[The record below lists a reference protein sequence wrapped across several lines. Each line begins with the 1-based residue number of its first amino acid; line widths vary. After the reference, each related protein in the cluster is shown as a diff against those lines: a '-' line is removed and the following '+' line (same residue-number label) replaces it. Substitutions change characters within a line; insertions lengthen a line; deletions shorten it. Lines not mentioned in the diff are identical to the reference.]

1 VDLNLEFDEPI
12 AQRIIEGKDGKL
24 TVTLG
29 MPRADD
35 KIGGWLC
42 PYRIE
47 GLPGEPDYR
56 MFGAGIDAVH
66 AIIAALANLGA
77 YLNLRWK
84 DELGLNFYDTDH
96 LGFLD
101 AQQPPL
107 SNWSARSGDGED
119 TN

>member
-1 VDLNLEFDEPI
+1 MDLNLEFDQPI

-24 TVTLG
+24 AVTLG
-29 MPRADD
+29 MPRFEEQ
-35 KIGGWLC
+35 ISSWIC
-42 PYRIE
+42 PYLIE
-47 GLPGEPDYR
+47 GIPDEPNYR
-56 MFGAGIDAVH
+56 FWGGGTDSVH

-77 YLNLRWK
+77 VLNYRWK
-84 DELGLNFYDTDH
+84 DKLGLNFYDTDH

-119 TN
+119 TK